1 MCGIVGVLS
10 TEVGQCID
18 PNLVVRMRDTMT
30 HRGPDGAGIWLSAD
44 RHLALGHRRLSI
56 LDLSTAA
63 SQPMVDSSG
72 RVGLV
77 FNGEIYNHAE
87 IRRELQS
94 SGVGPWRTDHSDTE
108 VILHAYL
115 TWGIGCLERF
125 RGMFGLGIWDGRTR
139 DLWLA
144 RDRRGVKPVYWSR
157 NGGRISFAS
166 EIKALL
172 ADPCQ
177 QRAIDHTALY
187 HYLSFLATPAPQ
199 TLFRGIRKLPAGG
212 LLHVSRDGR
221 ITERQ
226 WYDLKDRVRP
236 AEERSESEVALRLLA
251 ELRTAV
257 QLRKM
262 SDVPVGVFL
271 SGGIDSSTNAAL
283 FSEGE
288 STRVKSF
295 CIGYSGSETYA
306 NETHFARAMAE
317 RVGAEHHERILTID
331 DLIDFVPRMIELQD
345 EPIADPVCVP
355 VYYVSKLARDHGVI
369 VAQVGEGSD
378 ELFWGYSSWKAYS
391 QLYRWNELPV
401 PRALKR
407 LALAGTRAMGW
418 GMSAQWELLRR
429 GASGEPIFWSGAEA
443 FREAEKQ
450 ALLGPALRKELAGYS
465 SWDVIRPMYLDFRAS
480 NIEQAHVQWMAY
492 VDLHL
497 RLPELLLMRV
507 DKMGMGASIEGRVP
521 FLDHQFVEYAMGIPA
536 AMKTAG
542 GESKHILK
550 RAVRGLIPDSIIDR
564 PKQGFGAPVHEWFR
578 QRLGPQMRESIGRFV
593 RDTELLD
600 AKAVGAV
607 LDAGR
612 GTEAWYLYN
621 LAAWWETYISA
632 APNVAR
638 R

>member
-1 MCGIVGVLS
+1 MCGIVGVLEIS
-10 TEVGQCID
+10 SLASDLDG
-18 PNLVVRMRDTMT
+18 LVAGMRDTMS
-30 HRGPDGAGIWLSAD
+30 HRGPDGAGLWNSPD
-44 RHLALGHRRLSI
+44 RRVCLGHRRLSI
-56 LDLSTAA
+56 IDLSDSAT
-63 SQPMVDSSG
+63 QPMVDASG
-72 RVGLV
+72 QVALV

-87 IRRELQS
+87 IRRELEAA
-94 SGVGPWRTDHSDTE
+94 GVGPWRTDHSDTE
-108 VILHAYL
+108 VILHAFL
-115 TWGIGCLERF
+115 TWGIDCLERF
-125 RGMFGLGIWDGRTR
+125 RGMFGLGVWDGRTR
-139 DLWLA
+139 ELWLV
-144 RDRRGVKPVYWSR
+144 RDRRGVKPLYWTR
-157 NGGRISFAS
+157 NGDRISFAS

-172 ADPCQ
+172 ADPTQ

-212 LLHVSRDGR
+212 LLHVSSDGR

-226 WYDLKDRVRP
+226 WYDLGTRVRP
-236 AEERSESEVALRLLA
+236 IEERDESAVASRLLD

-257 QLRKM
+257 QLRKV

-288 STRVKSF
+288 SARVKSF
-295 CIGYSGSETYA
+295 CIGYAGSKSYT

-378 ELFWGYSSWKAYS
+378 ELFWGYSSWKTYS
-391 QLYRWNELPV
+391 HLYRWNDLSV
-401 PRALKR
+401 PRSLKK
-407 LALAGTRAMGW
+407 LALAGARAMGW

-429 GASGEPIFWSGAEA
+429 GAAGEPIFWSGAEA

-450 ALLGPALRKELAGYS
+450 ALLGPSLRKELTGYS
-465 SWDVIRPMYLDFRAS
+465 SWEVISPMYRAFRAS

-492 VDLHL
+492 ADLHL

-536 AMKTAG
+536 SMKTAG

-564 PKQGFGAPVHEWFR
+564 PKQGFGAPVHEWFQ
-578 QRLGPQMRESIGRFV
+578 QRLGTPMRASIDRFV
-593 RDTELLD
+593 RETELLD
-600 AKAVGAV
+600 AKSVNAV

-621 LAAWWETYISA
+621 LAAWWERYIA
-632 APNVAR
+632 
-638 R
+638 